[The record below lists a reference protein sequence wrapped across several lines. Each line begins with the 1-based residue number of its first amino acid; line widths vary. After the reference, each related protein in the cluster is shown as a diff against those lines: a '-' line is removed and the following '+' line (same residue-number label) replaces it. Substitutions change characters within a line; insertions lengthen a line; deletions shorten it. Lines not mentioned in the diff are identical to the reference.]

1 MECSANPVDARARA
15 PRTVETHERYSR
27 RDHRESGIENTPTV
41 CNNVFAVIADRSTG
55 PLIVQTADTRTQP
68 RLRDFLDRALTV
80 LALLVL
86 PAIILEQALPDDSP
100 WLVIAD
106 VLDWTVWLGFAL
118 CLSAIF
124 VIHEDRRRFW
134 RDYAFD
140 VLIVLATPPVAPEA
154 VRALRVLRVL
164 RIFRLALAGYRLHR
178 QAQQLKRAS
187 VVGPAAIVLAVVVIA
202 GAAAVRAVEPESV
215 TSPGAAFWWATA
227 RATAMGDG
235 GVALHTA
242 EGHALE
248 LFVAICGLAFLS
260 LITAAI
266 ASVFVR
272 SGQHNDAHQASLD
285 RILDRLRALEAH
297 LTDQD
302 RHR

>member
-1 MECSANPVDARARA
+1 M
-15 PRTVETHERYSR
+15 T
-27 RDHRESGIENTPTV
+27 ESI
-41 CNNVFAVIADRSTG
+41 
-55 PLIVQTADTRTQP
+55 
-68 RLRDFLDRALTV
+68 RLRPPLRDALDRTLSI

-100 WLVIAD
+100 WQIIAD
-106 VLDWTVWLGFAL
+106 VLDWTVWLGFAF
-118 CLSAIF
+118 CLSVIF
-124 VIHEDRRRFW
+124 IIHEDRRRFW
-134 RDYAFD
+134 REYAFD
-140 VLIVLATPPVAPEA
+140 LLIVVATPPVAPEA
-154 VRALRVLRVL
+154 VQAFRVLRVL

-202 GAAAVRAVEPESV
+202 GAAAVRALEPAAV

-235 GVALHTA
+235 GVALRTA

-248 LFVAICGLAFLS
+248 LFVALCGLAFLS
-260 LITAAI
+260 LITAAV

-285 RILDRLRALEAH
+285 LILDRLRALEAH

-302 RHR
+302 RHL